1 MKSQSAMEYLMTYGW
16 AVLIIAIVLAALFDL
31 GVFGGLLG
39 GTPISAISSPGFSI
53 TNPIMNNQGALNFKL
68 EYLGTGP
75 ITITGVDCSSGTV
88 LNESTMSYTGM
99 QSDILISGQSD
110 NITVDC
116 PLTNHNIG
124 TTFAGSIWIR
134 YQNQSYS
141 AYNQTEQIAVIK
153 GSPQHVYNLN
163 TIPINVVYVGTS
175 PDGIAYDP
183 SNGYMYIVNQVS
195 NTVNVISGTTPIASI
210 SVGIDPLDIAYDPSN
225 GYIYVVDGSGTVS
238 VISGTPPIAS
248 IPPISVGGE
257 PYGIAYNPSNGYMY
271 VTVQSSG
278 TVNVISGT
286 TPIASI
292 PVGID
297 PYEIAYNPS
306 NGYMYVTVQSSGTV
320 NVISGTTPIASIP
333 VGTYPFGIAYDP
345 SNGYMYVANNNYFGT
360 VNVISGTTPIASIPV
375 GIDPVGSAYD
385 PSNG

>member
-31 GVFGGLLG
+31 GVFSGLSSG
-39 GTPISAISSPGFSI
+39 APISAISSPGFSI

-99 QSDILISGQSD
+99 QSDVLISGQSD

-124 TTFAGSIWIR
+124 TTFAGSIWIQ
-134 YQNQSYS
+134 YQNQTHS
-141 AYNQTEQIAVIK
+141 AYNQTEQIASIK

-163 TIPINVVYVGTS
+163 TMPINTIPVGSNPYAT
-175 PDGIAYDP
+175 AY
-183 SNGYMYIVNQVS
+183 N
-195 NTVNVISGTTPIASI
+195 
-210 SVGIDPLDIAYDPSN
+210 PSN
-225 GYIYVVDGSGTVS
+225 GYIYVVDG
-238 VISGTPPIAS
+238 
-248 IPPISVGGE
+248 
-257 PYGIAYNPSNGYMY
+257 
-271 VTVQSSG
+271 SG

-292 PVGID
+292 PVGFL
-297 PYEIAYNPS
+297 PSATAYNPS
-306 NGYMYVTVQSSGTV
+306 NGYIYVVDANLAGAVNVISGTKLIALINV
-320 NVISGTTPIASIP
+320 GSGPDAIAYDPSNGYIYVANFYSDTINVISGTTPIASIN
-333 VGTYPFGIAYDP
+333 VGSGPDAIAYDP
-345 SNGYMYVANNNYFGT
+345 SNGYMYVADQISGT
-360 VNVISGTTPIASIPV
+360 VNVISDTTPIASIN
-375 GIDPVGSAYD
+375 VGSGPDAIAYN
-385 PSNG
+385 PSNGHIYVAYGSDYVSIIG